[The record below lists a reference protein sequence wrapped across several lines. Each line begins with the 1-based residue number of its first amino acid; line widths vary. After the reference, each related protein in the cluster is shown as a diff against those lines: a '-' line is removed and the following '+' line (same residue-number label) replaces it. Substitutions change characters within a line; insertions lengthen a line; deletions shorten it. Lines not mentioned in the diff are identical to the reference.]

1 MVEGMRKRDLTRDI
15 LGRFVP
21 RQGARKLLADG
32 GGIEAHA
39 AQATMLFCGIEG
51 FSLLIEVTGPRAT
64 VETLN
69 AFFSEMV
76 TVLEDYGGT
85 VTQFQGDAI
94 LATFNVSIGNSEHAH
109 NTLSAALEMLKRTKL
124 QRFAGRSLSIRV
136 GVNTDAAGSN
146 QAGPCIR
153 GAG

>member
-1 MVEGMRKRDLTRDI
+1 MRLDPGHTGTIRA
-15 LGRFVP
+15 GSA
-21 RQGARKLLADG
+21 ARKLLADG

-39 AQATMLFCGIEG
+39 AQVTMLFCGIEG
-51 FSLLIEVTGPRAT
+51 FSLLTEVTGPRAT
-64 VETLN
+64 VEILN

-94 LATFNVSIGNSEHAH
+94 LATFNVPIGNPEHAQ
-109 NTLSAALEMLKRTKL
+109 NTLSAALAMLKRTKF
-124 QRFAGRSLSIRV
+124 QWFAGRSLSIRV
-136 GVNTDAAGSN
+136 GVNTDSAGSN

-153 GAG
+153 GGG